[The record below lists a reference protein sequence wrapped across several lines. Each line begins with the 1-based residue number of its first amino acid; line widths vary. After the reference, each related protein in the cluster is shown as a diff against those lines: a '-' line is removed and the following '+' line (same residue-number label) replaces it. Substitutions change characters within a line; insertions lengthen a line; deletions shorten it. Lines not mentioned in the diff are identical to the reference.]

1 MPNIIAND
9 LGKLAQKVWSF
20 PPTDVES
27 KKELLHLMVD
37 SFKFKEKQEKF
48 HLIID
53 REYRPLR
60 LDKLAA
66 DLMLAD
72 VDKVIK

>member
-1 MPNIIAND
+1 MTIIAND
-9 LGKLAQKVWSF
+9 LGQLAQKVWQYS
-20 PPTDVES
+20 DVEA
-27 KKELLHLMVD
+27 KKHTLHEMVD

-48 HLIID
+48 HLIIT
-53 REYRPLR
+53 RENRPSR

-72 VDKVIK
+72 CDKVIK